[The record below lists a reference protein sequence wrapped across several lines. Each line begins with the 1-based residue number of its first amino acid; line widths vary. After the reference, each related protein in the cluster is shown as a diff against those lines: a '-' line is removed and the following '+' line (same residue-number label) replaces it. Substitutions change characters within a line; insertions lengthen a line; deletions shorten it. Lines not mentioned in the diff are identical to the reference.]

1 MPTELI
7 GTGEVIDD
15 ETWSFVRS
23 ELTAGWQAQAAL
35 VAGRQARIA
44 QANDRLEHAWI
55 EGLGQHVASI
65 DSFAYADWERRNPG
79 ITGDKDW
86 LHGLLRDNPE
96 CRVKSRSAK
105 TQVSMAGL
113 DFRPAEPSGICPP
126 SAPLKSQ
133 ISNLQC
139 AAAAECSVAAPSPA
153 PIDQI
158 NCSSLKS
165 QTQVSSLS

>member
-1 MPTELI
+1 MATELI

-23 ELTAGWQAQAAL
+23 ELTAGWNAQASL

-65 DSFAYADWERRNPG
+65 DSFAFSDWERRNPG

-113 DFRPAEPSGICPP
+113 DFRPAEVTGVCPFP
-126 SAPLKSQ
+126 KAETGNLKAECNGHGAES
-133 ISNLQC
+133 
-139 AAAAECSVAAPSPA
+139 AAAT
-153 PIDQI
+153 
-158 NCSSLKS
+158 SLKS
-165 QTQVSSLS
+165 QTQTSSLS